1 MKHFSPVLSL
11 KGAIFALLRLCEI
24 YLRSLNYAN
33 SISFWNLFDENK
45 GCVFFSIVS
54 S

>member
-1 MKHFSPVLSL
+1 MKRFSPVLSL
-11 KGAIFALLRLCEI
+11 KGAIFVLLRLCEI

-33 SISFWNLFDENK
+33 SISFGNLFDDNK